1 MREGDEVQES
11 PATEAEV
18 HAEQAAAAVEAEQAH
33 DAAETSQDDEA
44 AAPPSEG

>member
-18 HAEQAAAAVEAEQAH
+18 HAEQAATAEAEQAR

-44 AAPPSEG
+44 AAPQSEG